1 MKFIQKHW
9 IVFTLL
15 FIDLLAIGFSQV
27 ISDSDSSLQVESIML
42 FVCMLIAIV
51 ASVILDLVFSGKPNF
66 VFFFTISNTLISI
79 LVTGLLI
86 IQIKNWISP
95 NYVIDE
101 GREKMVYSAFKSQ
114 EQRACKLVIDSLNKF
129 YDNKNVSINFSS
141 INNLSENKQD
151 TELFQ
156 IAILFTHTL
165 GFNANEQKALVSN
178 VNLINKTF
186 TFKIDDYETLSEY
199 GKVKVTSN
207 NKVIDEIDERTLKL
221 MDSITNTLKDTPQ

>member
-1 MKFIQKHW
+1 
-9 IVFTLL
+9 
-15 FIDLLAIGFSQV
+15 
-27 ISDSDSSLQVESIML
+27 
-42 FVCMLIAIV
+42 MLIAIV